1 MGSKDYFDRVA
12 SRWDE
17 MRSGFFSEKVRD
29 SAYMAAGIQSGK
41 RAAGISAPARDSLP
55 RV

>member
-12 SRWDE
+12 DRWDE
-17 MRSGFFSEKVRD
+17 MRFFPEKVRD

-55 RV
+55 RG